1 VGVLGEE
8 GVERCAGGYGMD
20 WMNIYIGVEA
30 AVIP

>member
-8 GVERCAGGYGMD
+8 GAERCAGDYGMD